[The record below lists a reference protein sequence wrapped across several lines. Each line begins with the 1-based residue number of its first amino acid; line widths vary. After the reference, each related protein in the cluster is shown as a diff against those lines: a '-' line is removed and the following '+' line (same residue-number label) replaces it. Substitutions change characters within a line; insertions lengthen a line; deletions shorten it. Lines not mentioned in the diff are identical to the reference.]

1 LQTGPFCDYIGSDG
15 KTDAQGKKNT
25 VKPKIVAALL
35 LTCMLAAP
43 LSAQVIK
50 MGSLAPEGS
59 PWDKALKRIASDW
72 SVLSGGKIRVKIFPG
87 GIAGDEPDMVRKMR
101 INQLQAAAIT
111 GIGLGSITE
120 SIYAVQLPLLIRTD
134 AEFDYVIAEMGPAL
148 NGLLEEKGF
157 TMLAWFL
164 AGWAHFF
171 TKTPM
176 VTPAEMKKLKMQV
189 DDSAP
194 TINQAWKEMGFHIV
208 PVPSTQV
215 LPALQSGMIE
225 AFTLTPLTA
234 AATQW
239 FGPAKHMA
247 DLRIAPMFGGILVS
261 QRAWNRIDPGLK
273 PELIAAVNRHLDTL
287 RRETL
292 ALEAEAMRVMLDNGL
307 IIHSVPPDAA
317 AQWERVVA
325 EGLDIIVGSAVPAQ
339 LVAEVRG
346 HLEDFRSA
354 APPPAA
360 PAPGQ

>member
-1 LQTGPFCDYIGSDG
+1 MKL
-15 KTDAQGKKNT
+15 KT
-25 VKPKIVAALL
+25 VLPILV
-35 LTCMLAAP
+35 CMLCMLCMLCITPP

-59 PWDKALKRIASDW
+59 PWDKALQRIASDW
-72 SVLSGGKIRVKIFPG
+72 NTISGGRITVKIYPG

-120 SIYAVQLPLLIRTD
+120 SIYAVQLPLLIRTND
-134 AEFDYVIAEMGPAL
+134 EFDYVIAKMQPTL
-148 NGLLEEKGF
+148 NGLLEDKGF

-176 VTPAEMKKLKMQV
+176 VTPAEMRKLKMQV

-225 AFTLTPLTA
+225 AFALTPLTA
-234 AATQW
+234 AAMQW
-239 FGPAKHMA
+239 FGAAKNMA
-247 DLRIAPMFGGILVS
+247 DLQIAPMFGGILFS
-261 QRAWNRIDPGLK
+261 QRAWDRIAPDLK
-273 PELIAAVNRHLDTL
+273 PRLIAAVERHLDTL

-292 ALEAEAMRVMLDNGL
+292 ALESEAMKVMLDNGL
-307 IIHSVPPDAA
+307 VVHSVPPAA
-317 AQWERVVA
+317 EAEWERVVA
-325 EGLDIIVGSAVPAQ
+325 EGLDILVGSVVPAE
-339 LVAEVRG
+339 LVEEVQR
-346 HLEDFRSA
+346 HLETFRAGA
-354 APPPAA
+354 ASTGPSGPR
-360 PAPGQ
+360 Q

>member
-1 LQTGPFCDYIGSDG
+1 MAKKHAPQLQAVLIL
-15 KTDAQGKKNT
+15 
-25 VKPKIVAALL
+25 IVLSV
-35 LTCMLAAP
+35 LAAP

-59 PWDKALKRIASDW
+59 PWDRALQRIAADW
-72 SVLSGGKIRVKIFPG
+72 SEISAGKIRVKIYPG
-87 GIAGDEPDMVRKMR
+87 GIAGAEPDMVRKMR

-120 SIYAVQLPLLIRTD
+120 SIYAIQLPLLIRTD
-134 AEFDYVIAEMGPAL
+134 AEFDYVIQQMQPTL
-148 NGLLEEKGF
+148 NALLEDKGF

-225 AFTLTPLTA
+225 AFILTPLTA

-247 DLRIAPMFGGILVS
+247 DLQIAPMFGGILFS
-261 QRAWNRIDPGLK
+261 ERAWDRIDPDLK
-273 PELIAAVNRHLDTL
+273 PQLIAAVERHLGTL

-292 ALEAEAMRVMLDNGL
+292 ELEAEALRVMLDNGL
-307 IIHSVPPDAA
+307 VIHPVPPAA
-317 AQWERVVA
+317 AAEWERVVA
-325 EGLDIIVGSAVPAQ
+325 EGLEIVVGDAVPAE
-339 LVAEVRG
+339 LVEEVRG
-346 HLEDFRSA
+346 HLRDFRGGIP
-354 APPPAA
+354 APASSPPA
-360 PAPGQ
+360 Q

>member
-1 LQTGPFCDYIGSDG
+1 MP
-15 KTDAQGKKNT
+15 KKHT
-25 VKPKIVAALL
+25 PYLHAVLILILL
-35 LTCMLAAP
+35 SILAAP

-59 PWDKALKRIASDW
+59 PWDRALQRIAVDW
-72 SVLSGGKIRVKIFPG
+72 SKLSGGEIRVKIYPG
-87 GIAGDEPDMVRKMR
+87 GIAGAEPDMVRKMR

-120 SIYAVQLPLLIRTD
+120 SIYAIQLPLLIRTD
-134 AEFDYVIAEMGPAL
+134 AEFDYVIQQMQPTL
-148 NGLLEEKGF
+148 NALLEDKGF

-225 AFTLTPLTA
+225 AFILTPLTA

-247 DLRIAPMFGGILVS
+247 DLQIAPMFGGILFS
-261 QRAWNRIDPGLK
+261 QRAWDRIDPDLK
-273 PELIAAVNRHLDTL
+273 PKLIAAVERHLDTL

-292 ALEAEAMRVMLDNGL
+292 ELEAEALRVMLDNGL
-307 IIHSVPPDAA
+307 VIHPVPAA
-317 AQWERVVA
+317 AAAEWERVVA
-325 EGLDIIVGSAVPAQ
+325 EGLEIVVGGAVPAE
-339 LVAEVRG
+339 LVEEVRG
-346 HLEDFRSA
+346 HLRDFRDETA
-354 APPPAA
+354 APTAS
-360 PAPGQ
+360 GSNQ

>member
-1 LQTGPFCDYIGSDG
+1 
-15 KTDAQGKKNT
+15 
-25 VKPKIVAALL
+25 VKLKAVIVLFLA
-35 LTCMLAAP
+35 CVLAAP

-59 PWDKALKRIASDW
+59 PWDKALKRIAADW
-72 SVLSGGKIRVKIFPG
+72 SALSGGKIMVKIYPG

-134 AEFDYVIAEMGPAL
+134 AEFDYVIKKMQPTL

-157 TMLAWFL
+157 TMLTWFL

-225 AFTLTPLTA
+225 AFALSPLTA
-234 AATQW
+234 AAMQW
-239 FGPAKHMA
+239 FGAAKNMA
-247 DLRIAPMFGGILVS
+247 DLQIAPMFGGIIIS
-261 QRAWNRIDPGLK
+261 RRAWDRVAPELK
-273 PELIAAVNRHLDTL
+273 TQLIAAVERHLETL
-287 RRETL
+287 RRETE
-292 ALEAEAMRVMLDNGL
+292 ALEAEAMQVMLDNGL
-307 IIHSVPPDAA
+307 TVHAVPPAA
-317 AQWERVVA
+317 EEEWERVVA
-325 EGLDIIVGSAVPAQ
+325 QGLKILVGKTVPAE
-339 LVAEVRG
+339 LVEEVQG
-346 HLEDFRSA
+346 HLETFRRNSGATVSA
-354 APPPAA
+354 P
-360 PAPGQ
+360 